1 LKVKTSTVNGKGT
14 TPVKPTSSK
23 KPADK
28 GASAVGSNE
37 KAQDPVSQHVEPPVE
52 VESVLPRTPSP
63 STRHANHDDDQD
75 AIETVA
81 KPESDAVE
89 GGHPETSASDDISAP
104 PHAERSAIIGR
115 VGLAGA
121 REAPTPSELGST
133 ARETVK
139 TASEN
144 DHGNEG
150 GDKLN
155 GNKIEGAHDL
165 ESPVDIIHEQSN
177 TTVEEPEMPRSAPSP
192 FGRIGH
198 AGGQAGK
205 HELEKP
211 NPDAILAG
219 GETRNGRKEVEWN
232 EEELKR
238 DPAKTIVSPNTHF
251 KEAK

>member
-1 LKVKTSTVNGKGT
+1 VKTSTVNGKGT
-14 TPVKPTSSK
+14 TPVKPTSSRK
-23 KPADK
+23 SADK

-37 KAQDPVSQHVEPPVE
+37 NAQDPVSQHIEPPVE
-52 VESVLPRTPSP
+52 VESVLPRTPSS
-63 STRHANHDDDQD
+63 STRHANYDDDQD
-75 AIETVA
+75 AVETVT

-89 GGHPETSASDDISAP
+89 GGHPETSASDDISDP

-121 REAPTPSELGST
+121 REAPAPSELETT
-133 ARETVK
+133 ARETAK
-139 TASEN
+139 TANEN
-144 DHGNEG
+144 DYGNEG
-150 GDKLN
+150 GDKL
-155 GNKIEGAHDL
+155 GNKIEGVDDL

-211 NPDAILAG
+211 NPDAKLAG
-219 GETRNGRKEVEWN
+219 GKKRDGEKEVEWN

-238 DPAKTIVSPNTHF
+238 DPAKTIVSPDTHL